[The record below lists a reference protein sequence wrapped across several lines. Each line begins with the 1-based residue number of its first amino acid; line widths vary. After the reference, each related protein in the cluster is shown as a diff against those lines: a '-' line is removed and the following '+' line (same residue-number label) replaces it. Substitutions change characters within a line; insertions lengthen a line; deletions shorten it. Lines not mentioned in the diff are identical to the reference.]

1 MRTLLWMSV
10 VAALGF
16 ASNANSRLGAMGIGV
31 ADLDASKA
39 FYAEVLGLEVK
50 RVYELGYINE
60 IVMGY
65 PEGDS
70 AVVVL
75 MNWPDQERPY
85 QGNDVKLVFYIDD
98 AVDVIDKIRQRGG
111 NIDREAT
118 PIDAL
123 PGTLVGLGR
132 DPDNYVIEVIETIEE

>member
-1 MRTLLWMSV
+1 MKAVGWMI
-10 VAALGF
+10 VAVALGF
-16 ASNANSRLGAMGIGV
+16 AGHADARLGAMGIGV
-31 ADLDASKA
+31 ADLETSKA

-65 PEGDS
+65 PEGDG

-75 MNWPDQERPY
+75 MNWPGQDRPY
-85 QGNDVKLVFYIDD
+85 AGNDVKLVFYIDD
-98 AVDVIDKIRQRGG
+98 AGAVIDKIRQRGG
-111 NIDREAT
+111 AIDREAT

-123 PGTLVGLGR
+123 PGALVGLGR
-132 DPDNYVIEVIETIEE
+132 DPDNYVIEVIEMIEE